1 MLVLFKMN
9 LQDVTLFEWFA
20 SAFSSGLE
28 GQISKKKYHSTEVDA
43 TIGWS

>member
-9 LQDVTLFEWFA
+9 LQDFTLFEWFG

-28 GQISKKKYHSTEVDA
+28 GKISKIKIKISLYWTPQ
-43 TIGWS
+43 